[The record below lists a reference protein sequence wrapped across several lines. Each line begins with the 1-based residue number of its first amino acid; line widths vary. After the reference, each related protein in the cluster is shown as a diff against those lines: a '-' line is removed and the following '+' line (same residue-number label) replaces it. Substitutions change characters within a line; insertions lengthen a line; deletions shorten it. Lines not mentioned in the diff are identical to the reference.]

1 MTGATG
7 FWLAAVAN
15 LLATTSQVY
24 SVNHPECHVIIVRDV
39 TGDLG
44 NRWKAGQV
52 LPVDI
57 ARDSLPGGSFC
68 AHGGSCI
75 PRRVGSAQAARLT
88 DCRVGAL
95 VDSSDH
101 NLIPAVRS
109 STK

>member
-1 MTGATG
+1 MTGAAG

-15 LLATTSQVY
+15 SMATASHGY
-24 SVNHPECHVIIVRDV
+24 SANHPECHVIVVQDV
-39 TGDLG
+39 TDDLG
-44 NRWKAGQV
+44 NRWKMGQV

-75 PRRVGSAQAARLT
+75 PRRAGSAQAARLT

-95 VDSSDH
+95 IDSSDH
-101 NLIPAVRS
+101 KLIPAVRS